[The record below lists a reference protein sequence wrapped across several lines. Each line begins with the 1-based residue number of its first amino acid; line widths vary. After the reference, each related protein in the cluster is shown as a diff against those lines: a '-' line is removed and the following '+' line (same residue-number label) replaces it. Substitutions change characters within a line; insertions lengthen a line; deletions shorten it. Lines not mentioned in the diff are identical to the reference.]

1 MKIPT
6 SVGVFLLVSCLIGR
20 GMGSDSPENDAQ
32 RVLSRASEQVAIKTP
47 ASGSF
52 MLLAKVQLHDGNK
65 SVDGVY
71 AIAWA
76 PRRFR
81 RVFRFP
87 NFSETDVMV
96 DGAIYRQRTT
106 NALPLMIYELD
117 NLLDSLSTINPD
129 SKTKLLKIDKTGAD
143 LLCVSLER
151 ELTKTK
157 TCVNSETSLPISIDK
172 KLDAIG
178 LEQLQEQYEF
188 TNYQGFGTKQFPRML
203 NFRGWN
209 SRSIQVQIDKLIR
222 VESFPA
228 DEFVPPAGATQ
239 MQFCETPESNGE
251 VRPSTGNAIPIGLRD
266 TEVAMYFQV
275 SALGGVKNAEV
286 VSSSNPL
293 KNKEILNW
301 FVGTHLPMKS
311 CAGQPIE
318 YETII
323 TLAVGH

>member
-1 MKIPT
+1 
-6 SVGVFLLVSCLIGR
+6 
-20 GMGSDSPENDAQ
+20 
-32 RVLSRASEQVAIKTP
+32 
-47 ASGSF
+47 

-65 SVDGVY
+65 SVEGVY

-76 PRRFR
+76 PGRFR

-87 NFSETDVMV
+87 SFSETDVMV

-106 NALPLMIYELD
+106 NALPLMIYELN
-117 NLLDSLSTINPD
+117 NLIDSLSAINPD
-129 SKTKLLKIDKTGAD
+129 SKTKLRKVEKTGPD
-143 LLCVSLER
+143 LLCVYLER

-157 TCVNSETSLPISIDK
+157 TCVNSETSLPISIDNSEASLPIFVDK
-172 KLDAIG
+172 TLDASG
-178 LEQLQEQYEF
+178 LEQLQEHYEF
-188 TNYQGFGTKQFPRML
+188 TDYQGFGTKQFPRML
-203 NFRGWN
+203 NFRAWN

-228 DEFVPPAGATQ
+228 DEFVPPAGATR
-239 MQFCETPESNGE
+239 MSFCETPVSTGE
-251 VRPSTGNAIPIGLRD
+251 VRPSTRNAIPFGLRD

-293 KNKEILNW
+293 KNTEILNW
-301 FVGTHLPMKS
+301 FVGTHFPVKS
-311 CAGQPIE
+311 CAGQPLE

>member
-1 MKIPT
+1 MKIRT
-6 SVGVFLLVSCLIGR
+6 SVGVFLLVSFLVGR
-20 GMGSDSPENDAQ
+20 GMGSDNPENDAQ
-32 RVLSRASEQVAIKTP
+32 SVLSRASEQVAIKTP
-47 ASGSF
+47 ASASF

-65 SVDGVY
+65 SVDGLY

-76 PRRFR
+76 PGRFR
-81 RVFRFP
+81 RIFRFP

-117 NLLDSLSTINPD
+117 NLIDSLTTINPD
-129 SKTKLLKIDKTGAD
+129 SKTKFMKIDKTSSD

-151 ELTKTK
+151 EGSKSK
-157 TCVNSETSLPISIDK
+157 ICVNSERLPISIDK

-178 LEQLQEQYEF
+178 LEQLQEHYEF
-188 TNYQGFGTKQFPRML
+188 TDYQGFGTTQFPRIL
-203 NFRGWN
+203 NLRGWN

-222 VESFPA
+222 VDSFPA
-228 DEFVPPAGATQ
+228 DEFVPPAGATR
-239 MQFCETPESNGE
+239 MRFCETPETTGE

-275 SALGGVKNAEV
+275 SPLGGVKNAEV

-301 FVGTHLPMKS
+301 FVGTHFPVKS